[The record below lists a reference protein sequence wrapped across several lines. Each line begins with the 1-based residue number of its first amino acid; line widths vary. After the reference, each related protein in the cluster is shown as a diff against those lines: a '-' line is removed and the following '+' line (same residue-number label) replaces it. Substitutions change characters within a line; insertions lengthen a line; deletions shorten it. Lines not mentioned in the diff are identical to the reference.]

1 MPRIFAQDYSPYP
14 DERNNIWQPS
24 MAPPM
29 ESDLVPEVVDH
40 AKTHGGPGK
49 TVFDLATGNPVT
61 FEDDGGQVTVGPGV
75 LNIQGPKVGVS
86 FNPYELG
93 VNYRDGKST
102 VGARVNPTDKAGYI
116 DFSFGGADPVKP
128 YEEIQGLPPKDI
140 TSQEENAAQ
149 KLLREHIEKVKQDP
163 NFRYHPL

>member
-1 MPRIFAQDYSPYP
+1 MP
-14 DERNNIWQPS
+14 
-24 MAPPM
+24 PPM
-29 ESDLVPEVVDH
+29 EGDLLPE
-40 AKTHGGPGK
+40 AGETHRGPGK
-49 TVFDLATGNPVT
+49 NLVDLATGKPVT

-93 VNYRDGKST
+93 VNYRDGKSA

-128 YEEIQGLPPKDI
+128 FEGIQGLPPKEI
-140 TSQEENAAQ
+140 TSEEENAAQ